1 MSTQSHPAKNRIN
14 TVLILLVLVNVIG
27 DLGNIAFW
35 YASPSSQDSLKGGYI
50 AAVAGEANAL
60 IAGTAIL
67 LVVALIY
74 IASAYGL
81 LKKQTW
87 APLLVIAISVAN
99 RTLAAFLYL
108 FSEAFFFWLVWTII
122 LVVVASLDYRKLAKK
137 TA

>member
-1 MSTQSHPAKNRIN
+1 MNTQTPTKNRIN
-14 TVLILLVLVNVIG
+14 TVLILLVLINVIG

-35 YASPSSQDSLKGGYI
+35 YASPNSQSSLNGGYI
-50 AAVAGEANAL
+50 AAVAGTANGL
-60 IAGTAIL
+60 IAGTIIL

-74 IASAYGL
+74 LASAYGL

-99 RTLAAFLYL
+99 RALAAFLYL
-108 FSEAFFFWLVWTII
+108 FSEAFYFWLVWTIV

-137 TA
+137 NA